1 MKKIIS
7 ILLLVIMLL
16 ANILPVTA
24 EIVKTENT
32 PKMFELPDYF
42 NWRDIDGTDFTTLIK
57 TQGQCPS
64 CEAYG
69 LVAALETII
78 QYQVG
83 YPFDCDL
90 SEAHLFFY
98 PGGTCE
104 WGVNV
109 SHAADY
115 LVEYGVPD
123 EGCFPDPLRSYDSP
137 FESVPGWEERTVK
150 IESWG
155 WIENDEDAIKSAL
168 IEYGPLVICF
178 PVYEDFMNYKRGVYR
193 HRWGDRTGGH
203 LVALVGYDDNEQ
215 CWIVKNSWGDQ
226 WGDHGWFKMGYDP
239 KMFIDGCYGGT
250 GILYIDG
257 VYGNFMPD
265 VPQIY
270 IEKPING
277 HTYFR
282 NLKFLTLFKKV
293 KFIRGDIP
301 RVIVWTTIETL
312 TKNTDKVE
320 FYLDGRLLRTDY
332 RPPFDWKLRPPLG
345 FHAIEVFA
353 YDRAGNVSKA
363 IKDIF
368 VLR

>member
-1 MKKIIS
+1 
-7 ILLLVIMLL
+7 
-16 ANILPVTA
+16 
-24 EIVKTENT
+24 
-32 PKMFELPDYF
+32 
-42 NWRDIDGTDFTTLIK
+42 
-57 TQGQCPS
+57 
-64 CEAYG
+64 
-69 LVAALETII
+69 
-78 QYQVG
+78 
-83 YPFDCDL
+83 
-90 SEAHLFFY
+90 
-98 PGGTCE
+98 
-104 WGVNV
+104 
-109 SHAADY
+109 
-115 LVEYGVPD
+115 
-123 EGCFPDPLRSYDSP
+123 
-137 FESVPGWEERTVK
+137 
-150 IESWG
+150 
-155 WIENDEDAIKSAL
+155 
-168 IEYGPLVICF
+168 
-178 PVYEDFMNYKRGVYR
+178 
-193 HRWGDRTGGH
+193 
-203 LVALVGYDDNEQ
+203 
-215 CWIVKNSWGDQ
+215 
-226 WGDHGWFKMGYDP
+226 
-239 KMFIDGCYGGT
+239 MFIDGCYVGT

-345 FHAIEVFA
+345 FHAIEVCA

>member
-7 ILLLVIMLL
+7 IFIIMLL

-24 EIVKTENT
+24 EFVQIEST
-32 PKMFELPDYF
+32 PETSELPDYF
-42 NWRDIDGTDFTTLIK
+42 NWRDINDTDFTTSIK

-69 LVAALETII
+69 LVAALETIV

-123 EGCFPDPLRSYDSP
+123 EGCFPDPLRSYNP
-137 FESVPGWEERTVK
+137 PLESMPGWENRTVK
-150 IESWG
+150 ISEWG
-155 WIENDEDAIKSAL
+155 WVENDEDAIKSAL
-168 IEYGPLVICF
+168 IKYGPLVICF
-178 PVYEDFMNYKRGVYR
+178 PVYEDFMNYKRGVYQ
-193 HRWGDRTGGH
+193 HRWGDRIGGH
-203 LVALVGYDDNEQ
+203 LVALVGYDDSKQ

-226 WGDHGWFKMGYDP
+226 WGDHGWFKMRYDP
-239 KMFIDGCYGGT
+239 KMFINGCYGGT
-250 GILYIDG
+250 GILYVDG

-270 IEKPING
+270 IEKPRQR
-277 HTYFR
+277 HTYFC
-282 NLKFLTLFKKV
+282 NLEFLTLFKKV

-301 RVIVWTTIETL
+301 RIIGWTTVETL

-320 FYLDGRLLRTDY
+320 FYLDGRLQRIDY
-332 RPPFDWKLRPPLG
+332 KPPFDWKLRAPLG
-345 FHAIEVFA
+345 LHTIETYA
-353 YDRAGNVSKA
+353 YDKKGNASKA
-363 IKDIF
+363 ITDIF